1 VPLPLDLRVALAPL
15 ETYGKLMR
23 EPADGGWRRALER
36 PALVAVIVGTAV
48 TLSSADRVPIGLV
61 AMAIL
66 TWSFVPMLQL
76 LVGAIV
82 SGIAPARSISMARSS
97 ELLFMAHLPWSL
109 WVLVMTGLPAFTYV
123 PLPQSVQ
130 VVSLLI
136 PGVWTSMI
144 VLAFCRAVLG
154 CATRGARWL
163 TALHQ
168 TMIWI
173 LFFGYVFIVS
183 GVWARTLAMVGW

>member
-1 VPLPLDLRVALAPL
+1 MPLPLDLRVALAPR
-15 ETYGKLMR
+15 ETYRELMR
-23 EPADGGWRRALER
+23 EPAAGGWRRALER

-82 SGIAPARSISMARSS
+82 SGIAPDQVDHMARSS

-163 TALHQ
+163 TAAHQ
-168 TMIWI
+168 TMTWI
-173 LFFGYVFIVS
+173 IFFGYVFLVS
-183 GVWARTLAMVGW
+183 GLWARTLALVGW

>member
-1 VPLPLDLRVALAPL
+1 VPLPIDLRVALAPR
-15 ETYGKLMR
+15 ETYGELMR
-23 EPADGGWRRALER
+23 EPADAGWRRALER
-36 PALVAVIVGTAV
+36 PALVAVIVGTAL

-82 SGIAPARSISMARSS
+82 SGIAPARSISMARAS

-109 WVLVMTGLPAFTYV
+109 WVLVMTGLPAFTNV

-144 VLAFCRAVLG
+144 VLAFCRAVLS
-154 CATRGARWL
+154 CTTRGARWL
-163 TALHQ
+163 TGLHQ
-168 TMIWI
+168 TMIWV
-173 LFFGYVFIVS
+173 LFFGYVFLVS
-183 GVWARTLAMVGW
+183 GVWARTLALVGW